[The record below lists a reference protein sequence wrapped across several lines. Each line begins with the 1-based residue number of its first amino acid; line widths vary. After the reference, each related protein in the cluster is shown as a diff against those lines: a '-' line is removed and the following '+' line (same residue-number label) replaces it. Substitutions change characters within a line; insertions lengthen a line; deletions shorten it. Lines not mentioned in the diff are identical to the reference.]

1 MMRLFWS
8 GLWRFLL
15 LLVVGLTAFFTFAP
29 GYVEAERN
37 PVNWNGPYPV
47 SDTAAALHDTLIIGD
62 WHADSLLWD
71 RDLTERGTRGHVD
84 IPRLLEGGVAVQVF
98 TAVTKSPA
106 GQNYHENDADAADN
120 ITLLAIGQLWPPRT
134 WNSLVERAL
143 YQAERL
149 HGFADASDGTLQVV
163 TDLDGLEAVLAA
175 RRDGANVVGGML
187 GIEGAHALEGDLA
200 NLDRLADAGFR
211 LVGLHHF
218 FDNELGGS
226 LHGTGNQGLTEFG
239 QAVVA
244 EVAARGMILDLAH
257 SSPQVAYDVIAA
269 TDIPLIVSH
278 TGLRS
283 ACDAHR
289 NFPDDLMRAIVA
301 NGSDVGGGVIGIG
314 YWADVTCDAS
324 PDGVA
329 RVIMAAIAAL
339 GVDHVSLGSDYDGS
353 VAVTFDTSELAAV
366 TDALLRADATP
377 EQVRAVM
384 GGNMMRVL
392 RARLGAAP

>member
-1 MMRLFWS
+1 MRTFGKWLGRALMVLVL
-8 GLWRFLL
+8 GLVAFLTL
-15 LLVVGLTAFFTFAP
+15 GP

-37 PVNWNGPYPV
+37 GINWQGPYPV
-47 SDTAAALHDTLIIGD
+47 SDDAAALHASLVVGD

-71 RDLTERGTRGHVD
+71 RDLTERADRGHVD
-84 IPRLLEGGVAVQVF
+84 VPRLLEGNVAVQVF

-106 GQNYHENDADAADN
+106 GQNYHENTGDGTDN
-120 ITLLAIGQLWPPRT
+120 ITLLAMGQLWPLRT
-134 WNSLVERAL
+134 WTSLVERAL

-149 HGFADASDGTLQVV
+149 HGFAEASDGALRVI
-163 TDLDGLEAVLAA
+163 TDEAGLDALLAD
-175 RRDGANVVGGML
+175 REGGAEVVGGIL

-200 NLDRLADAGFR
+200 NLDRLEDAGFR

-218 FDNELGGS
+218 FDNELGTS
-226 LHGTGNQGLTEFG
+226 LHGVGDGGLTDFG
-239 QAVVA
+239 REVVA
-244 EVAARGMILDLAH
+244 EVVTRGMVLDLAH
-257 SSPQVAYDVIAA
+257 SSEAVAQEVVDL

-289 NFPDDLMRAIVA
+289 NFPDNLMRRIVQ
-301 NGSDVGGGVIGIG
+301 NGMDQGGGVIGIG
-314 YWADVTCDAS
+314 YWADVTCDES

-329 RVIMAAIAAL
+329 RVIMAAIDVL

-353 VAVTFDTSELAAV
+353 VTVGFDTSELAAL
-366 TDALLRADATP
+366 TDALLRAGATP
-377 EQVRAVM
+377 DEVRAVM

-392 RARLGAAP
+392 RARLN